1 MATMNTVELNPVF
14 ARPLSQDDEEILV
27 EIDKTFAEKIGLE
40 PFLSRSSLHFY
51 VRTGHAF
58 VSVRSGRATG
68 FVLAQSVWNGT
79 RPTVYVNRLAVANL
93 EDHES
98 RLALLEAVTKS
109 AYDAAVYDLHVQHP
123 SADVQGLA
131 ALAEKQYLEKP
142 FRIFERVLGSRGRKS
157 AGDSV
162 RSSDGSRGA
171 GE

>member
-1 MATMNTVELNPVF
+1 MATVKAVGLNPVF
-14 ARPLSQDDEEILV
+14 ARPLSQDDEEVLV
-27 EIDKTFAEKIGLE
+27 EMDKTFAEKIGLE

-58 VSVRSGRATG
+58 VSLRAAQATG

-79 RPTVYVNRLAVANL
+79 RPTLYVNRLAVANL

-123 SADVQGLA
+123 SADTQGLA
-131 ALAEKQYLEKP
+131 ALAEKQYLEQP
-142 FRIFERVLGSRGRKS
+142 LRLFERVLGSRGQKA
-157 AGDSV
+157 AGEQ
-162 RSSDGSRGA
+162 GSRGA

>member
-1 MATMNTVELNPVF
+1 MATSVKVF
-14 ARPLSQDDEEILV
+14 ARPLTQDDEEALA
-27 EIDKTFAEKIGLE
+27 EIDKAYAQQVGLE

-51 VRTGHAF
+51 VRTGHSF
-58 VSVRSGRATG
+58 VAIRSGQPTG

-93 EDHES
+93 EDNES

-123 SADVQGLA
+123 SADVEGLA

-142 FRIFERVLGSRGRKS
+142 FRIFERILGSRGTPR
-157 AGDSV
+157 A
-162 RSSDGSRGA
+162 
-171 GE
+171 